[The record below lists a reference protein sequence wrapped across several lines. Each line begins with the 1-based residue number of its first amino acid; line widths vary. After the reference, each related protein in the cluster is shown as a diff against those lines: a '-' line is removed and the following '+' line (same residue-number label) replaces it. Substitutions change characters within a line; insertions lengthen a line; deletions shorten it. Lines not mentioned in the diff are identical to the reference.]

1 MVNDNF
7 DYIHGHPEVYFT
19 QKARNGGYICPICGN
34 GSGKDGTGV
43 KLIKGQSFRYKCFKC
58 DTSGDVINFYAA
70 EHHISNA
77 DAIPLVFSLY
87 GLDLQ
92 SRGFS
97 SKLGKNENNLN
108 KIQKDDANAENV
120 DNDAILN
127 DILQAKLESDAIA
140 NDIILAANHLHETD
154 YFAKRGISNAVAE
167 RYACGYI
174 EKWIHPKKRT
184 DVKNYPSPRVIIPTS
199 TESYVARSTDDNKMP
214 KMKAGEANIFNIE
227 ILKTSNQHVVIVEGE
242 FDALSVIEAGNDA
255 IALGST
261 SNVDKLINW
270 IKQNEIQPH
279 QPLVIN
285 LDADEAGLKASDKLS
300 KALRDLHIRF
310 YNVNLVTEGCKD
322 QNESLVKFRET
333 FIKMVADIP
342 NQINQ
347 LQQKARFNLTDFAK
361 IDSWEKNIRTGRKAV
376 STGWQSLD
384 NSLDGGLYEGL
395 YVIPGTPGTGKTAF
409 AMQMAFQI
417 AQQQRDVLYISMEM
431 SEEELYERHI
441 SRISYQL
448 FGLNEETKHKAKTVH
463 SMVQEGST
471 VYEAK
476 EIFKRIAP
484 YLRTECSVGTID
496 ADDIRHIVEIY
507 EYELNSLPV
516 VFVDYLQILKAHD
529 PRMTDK
535 QAVDYNVLRLKQ
547 LSRDYKIPVVILS
560 SMNRMSYADIISM
573 AALKESGAIEYTADV
588 CLGMQLAN
596 MDQVKVGSSAGRS
609 EKAIREMKGK
619 LERDMEIV
627 ILKNR
632 NGKIGDELPF
642 TYYAM
647 FHHFKDSQGQQIS
660 DINKIF
666 NKDII
671 KSGNFN
677 VV

>member
-1 MVNDNF
+1 MINNNF
-7 DYIHGHPEVYFT
+7 DYIHDHPEVYFT

-34 GSGKDGTGV
+34 GNGKDGTGV

-77 DAIPLVFSLY
+77 DAIPLVFDLY
-87 GLDLQ
+87 GLSFQLQ
-92 SRGFS
+92 NFS
-97 SKLGKNENNLN
+97 SKFDRNKIP
-108 KIQKDDANAENV
+108 KIQKGYANAKNV

-127 DILQAKLESDAIA
+127 DILQSKLESDAIA

-167 RYACGYI
+167 KYDCGYI

-214 KMKAGEANIFNIE
+214 KMKAGEANIFNID

-270 IKQNEIQPH
+270 IRQNKIQPH

-310 YNVNLVTEGCKD
+310 YNINLVIEGCKD

-333 FIKMVADIP
+333 FFKIVADIP
-342 NQINQ
+342 NQVNQ

-471 VYEAK
+471 VYEAR

-496 ADDIRHIVEIY
+496 ADDIRRVVEIY

-647 FHHFKDSQGQQIS
+647 FHHFKDSQGQQIN